1 MAITRCPAI
10 AAADCVPAKTH
21 FDVLAGLVDLHG
33 ATAVDVG
40 AGDGSFARQLATS
53 AAQVTAIE
61 IDEDKVAAGARN
73 APAGVEFRLGRA
85 ENLPVESAEADLVCF
100 MFSFHHV
107 PAGEQVR
114 ALEECARVLRPGGRL
129 HVVDPLPHG
138 GMTDIVKPLED
149 ETDVRTRSQNR
160 LRELAMPQF
169 RLVEQRD
176 YVLTRTFDSFDQVV
190 ERVTSANPARAAKL
204 AIAIDAMKRAF
215 DQHMRPT
222 ETGFEIGQPCAMFHF
237 ERT

>member
-1 MAITRCPAI
+1 MPCPAI

-33 ATAVDVG
+33 ATIVDIG
-40 AGDGSFARQLATS
+40 AGDGAFARQLAGP
-53 AAQVTAIE
+53 AARVIAIE
-61 IDEDKVAAGARN
+61 VDEGKVATGARN
-73 APAGVEFRLGRA
+73 APAGVEFRMGRA
-85 ENLPVESAEADLVCF
+85 EDLPVEGAETDLVCF

-107 PAGEQVR
+107 PEGEQVR
-114 ALEECARVLRPGGRL
+114 ALEECARALRPGGKL

-149 ETDVRTRSQNR
+149 ETEVRTRSQNR
-160 LRELAMPQF
+160 LRQLAMSEF

-204 AIAIDAMKRAF
+204 ASAIDAMKQAF
-215 DQHMRPT
+215 EQHTRST
-222 ETGFEIGQPCAMFHF
+222 EAGFEIDQPCAMFHF
-237 ERT
+237 ERV